1 MNSYFNA
8 PKRYFLSHSVG
19 CQLKTTPEFVG
30 TVFFDSWKDK
40 GGNAWPDWLGILD
53 GFRAELATYLGADKA
68 SICPQVNVS
77 SALTKILYSLP
88 KAQNR
93 PVIVLSP
100 QDFPTIGFVLKQ
112 AERRGYELRFV
123 DGDITDIENWEKA
136 IDERTH
142 VVHIT
147 HAISNTGQLLPVEPI
162 CKLAKKNG
170 AISIVDIAQSV
181 GIVPIDLAQWDAD
194 FAIGTSVK
202 FLCGGPGAC
211 FLYAN
216 PSILPSCKPIDVGWF
231 SHENPF
237 EMDIQDFRYA
247 PDALRFLGGTPSPMP
262 LAAAL
267 NALQFWNEVG
277 ADKASIAAQ
286 ARLDTL
292 SSVIPDSALI
302 SPRESNLRGGTL
314 CVAPPNRAQ
323 LRQALGKHDVEHDE
337 RNEGFRF
344 SVHGYT
350 TDEDI
355 EVLKHIFETV
365 FFETG
370 F

>member
-1 MNSYFNA
+1 MNSYFHA
-8 PKRYFLSHSVG
+8 PERYFLSHSVG

-30 TVFFDSWKDK
+30 KMFFDHWKGK
-40 GGNAWPDWLGILD
+40 GGNAWPDWLAILD

-88 KAQNR
+88 KAPER
-93 PVIVLSP
+93 PIIVLSR

-112 AERRGYELRFV
+112 AERMGYELRFV
-123 DGDITDIENWEKA
+123 DGDITDIANWEKA

-142 VVHIT
+142 LVHIT
-147 HAISNTGQLLPVEPI
+147 HAISNTGQLLPVKSI
-162 CKLAKKNG
+162 SKLAQKNG

-181 GIVPIDLAQWDAD
+181 GIVPIDLSQWGVD

-216 PSILPSCKPIDVGWF
+216 PNILPACKPIDVGWF

-262 LAAAL
+262 LASAL
-267 NALQFWNEVG
+267 NAVRFWNEIG
-277 ADKASIAAQ
+277 ADKAGMTAQ
-286 ARLDTL
+286 NHLDTL
-292 SSVIPDSALI
+292 SSIVPDPALI
-302 SPRESNLRGGTL
+302 SPRDSGQRGGTL
-314 CVAPPNRAQ
+314 CVAPPDRAP
-323 LRQALGKHDVEHDE
+323 LRAALNAHNVQHDE

-355 EVLKHIFETV
+355 AVLKHIFETC
-365 FFETG
+365 F
-370 F
+370 